1 MSSKEELIA
10 KLNEIDDM
18 TGGLPLGLATTLDGP
33 IQNLRR
39 VIHREVGVTDVD
51 DSRLRGLPR
60 CYWCGIELERPPHEA
75 DVCIRDLLVQVLDRL
90 GKGEEEKPN
99 GS

>member
-10 KLNEIDDM
+10 KLNEIDDL
-18 TGGLPLGLATTLDGP
+18 TGGLPLGMATTLDGHL
-33 IQNLRR
+33 QSLRR
-39 VIHREVGVTDVD
+39 AIHREMGGELP

-75 DVCIRDLLVQVLDRL
+75 DLCIRDLLVQVLDRL
-90 GKGEEEKPN
+90 GRGEEKD
-99 GS
+99 